1 MGMSEIK
8 LPGGVDPSKLGYE
21 AARAAL
27 TEVVELMET
36 GELELEHSIALWE
49 RGEVLARICDE
60 FLAAA
65 QAKLAALDTDDEE
78 EDD

>member
-1 MGMSEIK
+1 MSKIA
-8 LPGGVDPSKLGYE
+8 LPGGSNPEKLGYE

-27 TEVVELMET
+27 IEVVELMES

-60 FLAAA
+60 FLTNA
-65 QAKLAALDTDDEE
+65 QAKLTALE
-78 EDD
+78 EDEDE

>member
-1 MGMSEIK
+1 MSK
-8 LPGGVDPSKLGYE
+8 SQLPGGSTPEKLSYE

-27 TEVVELMET
+27 TEVVELMES

-49 RGEVLARICDE
+49 RGELLARICDE
-60 FLAAA
+60 FLTKA
-65 QAKLAALDTDDEE
+65 QTKLAALKVEDEE

>member
-8 LPGGVDPSKLGYE
+8 LPGGADPSKLGYE

-27 TEVVELMET
+27 TEVVELMES
-36 GELELEHSIALWE
+36 GELELEQSIALWE

-65 QAKLAALDTDDEE
+65 QAKLTALETDDEE